1 MDVLRLRTLLTRR
14 FIKNNA
20 KLEDRIAAMLQPEKL
35 SGDNQFVS
43 GFEHRRVLDG

>member
-1 MDVLRLRTLLTRR
+1 MDVLRFHTLLTLRSV
-14 FIKNNA
+14 KNNA

-43 GFEHRRVLDG
+43 SFEH